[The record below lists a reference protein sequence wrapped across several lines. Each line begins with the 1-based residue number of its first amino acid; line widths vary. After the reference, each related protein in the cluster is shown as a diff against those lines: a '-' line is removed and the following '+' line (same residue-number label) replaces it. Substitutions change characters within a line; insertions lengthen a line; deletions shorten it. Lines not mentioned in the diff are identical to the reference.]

1 MIPVR
6 VSARLSETTGRFGR
20 EPDNIVHTMFM
31 KSVVA
36 WRLLFVRSEPGA
48 PAVRSCRRLG
58 LARCECKAY
67 PAASGDREHVL
78 EFMEDSTMAV
88 TKQASKR
95 KRRKEVVPA
104 LGVVGVSLSLA
115 SGASAATAGSVTD
128 MPSKDTATGP
138 GFALTEE
145 EISDVSLGTFYRFRQ
160 GGRQA
165 RRRSVNKWPEAAAEV
180 AAAAE
185 AAEAAEAAQ
194 RLRRLRRRLR
204 RLRLLLVVGI
214 LPHLLTRRLRLRCRT
229 VSSWPGSIRFDP
241 AIMRWLQRCHDALC
255 LPMPAGRMVID
266 PASADVSDKI
276 IRSSA

>member
-6 VSARLSETTGRFGR
+6 VSATLSEKTPRFGR

-36 WRLLFVRSEPGA
+36 WSLRFLRSEPGA

-58 LARCECKAY
+58 LARCECKPY

-88 TKQASKR
+88 TKQ

-145 EISDVSLGTFYRFRQ
+145 EISDVSLGTFYVFDKEDLRAPLGEQVARGCGRGC
-160 GGRQA
+160 GGCRGCRGCRGCA
-165 RRRSVNKWPEAAAEV
+165 RGCGGCGGCGCGGGGCCLSWGV
-180 AAAAE
+180 
-185 AAEAAEAAQ
+185 
-194 RLRRLRRRLR
+194 
-204 RLRLLLVVGI
+204 
-214 LPHLLTRRLRLRCRT
+214 CR
-229 VSSWPGSIRFDP
+229 I
-241 AIMRWLQRCHDALC
+241 C
-255 LPMPAGRMVID
+255 
-266 PASADVSDKI
+266 
-276 IRSSA
+276 